1 MDAPVSPVTAA
12 RAALNAAI
20 ADLAALDT
28 RTTGLEDLLALIIDS
43 ERATR
48 VLTGLGQT
56 WLHRAVQ
63 AGAFTDTGLTCAD
76 ALSGLLHI
84 DLSDA
89 RTRLRRSMLLTEQ
102 TTLTGDPLPARM
114 PGTAAAL
121 RDGDISLAHASVID
135 TVLRELSPAVDA
147 QTRARAEEQLADLAR
162 QITPATLRRAA
173 TRLAGWIDADGA
185 LTDPAD
191 RRRRRSF
198 RISGPDRHGMYTA
211 VIVCDAEGAATLEL
225 VRDTL
230 GKPGV
235 TLDSNGDRAGD
246 SENEVG
252 DSGDGENGNGDGTR
266 ADAAGN
272 GKTGDGK
279 SGDGKTG
286 DRTTGGGK
294 TGDGKTG
301 DGEIGDGEIGAE
313 AETVAA
319 AAERVRDPRTAAQRD
334 YDAVF
339 TAITRTLARRDLGT
353 THRGLPISLIL
364 TTTVADLAA
373 RAGLALT
380 AGGTA
385 LPIADLLTL
394 AGNHPDDLD
403 TWLCITDL
411 NDRPLHLGRSRRTA
425 STDQRLALF
434 ATDHGC
440 TFPGCTAPATRTQV
454 HHVTDWAHGGTTDI
468 EYLTYACD
476 RHHRQIHTGPLGWA
490 TTIAPPGHRW
500 AGRTLWHPPALA
512 DPTREGRVNHHFHPG
527 DLLHDPDPD
536 PREPGSP

>member
-1 MDAPVSPVTAA
+1 MDALVSPVTAA
-12 RAALNAAI
+12 RAALAGAI

-28 RTTGLEDLLALIIDS
+28 RGTGVEDLLALIIDS
-43 ERATR
+43 EHATR
-48 VLTGLGQT
+48 ALTGLGQT
-56 WLHRAVQ
+56 WLHRSVQ

-84 DLSDA
+84 DLPDA
-89 RTRLRRSMLLTEQ
+89 RTRLRRSMLLTDQ

-121 RDGDISLAHASVID
+121 RDGEISLAHVSVID
-135 TVLRELSPAVDA
+135 KFLRELSPAVDTE
-147 QTRARAEEQLADLAR
+147 TRERAEQQLADLAR
-162 QITPATLRRAA
+162 QITPTTLRQAA

-198 RISGPDRHGMYTA
+198 RISGPDRHGMHTV

-225 VRDTL
+225 VCETL

-235 TLDSNGDRAGD
+235 TLDSNGHDD
-246 SENEVG
+246 
-252 DSGDGENGNGDGTR
+252 
-266 ADAAGN
+266 
-272 GKTGDGK
+272 TGDG
-279 SGDGKTG
+279 DTR
-286 DRTTGGGK
+286 DA
-294 TGDGKTG
+294 
-301 DGEIGDGEIGAE
+301 AE
-313 AETVAA
+313 AAAAA

-353 THRGLPISLIL
+353 THRGLPVSLIL

-411 NDRPLHLGRSRRTA
+411 HDRPLHLGRSRRTA

-490 TTIAPPGHRW
+490 TTTAPPGHRY

-512 DPTREGRVNHHFHPG
+512 DPTREGRVNLHFHPG
-527 DLLHDPDPD
+527 DLLRDPDPGPIPD
-536 PREPGSP
+536 GT

>member
-12 RAALNAAI
+12 RAALAGAI

-28 RTTGLEDLLALIIDS
+28 RGTGIEDLLALVIDS
-43 ERATR
+43 EHATR
-48 VLTGLGQT
+48 TLTGLGQT
-56 WLHRAVQ
+56 WLHRSVQ

-84 DLSDA
+84 DLPDA
-89 RTRLRRSMLLTEQ
+89 RTRLRRSMLLTDQ

-121 RDGDISLAHASVID
+121 RDGDISLAHVTVID
-135 TVLRELSPAVDA
+135 KFLRELSPAVDTE
-147 QTRARAEEQLADLAR
+147 TRERAEQQLADLAR
-162 QITPATLRRAA
+162 GITPATLRQAA

-198 RISGPDRHGMYTA
+198 RISGPDRHGMHTA

-225 VRDTL
+225 VCETL

-235 TLDSNGDRAGD
+235 TLDSNGDTTDDHAAD
-246 SENEVG
+246 
-252 DSGDGENGNGDGTR
+252 NGDG
-266 ADAAGN
+266 DAE
-272 GKTGDGK
+272 
-279 SGDGKTG
+279 
-286 DRTTGGGK
+286 
-294 TGDGKTG
+294 TG
-301 DGEIGDGEIGAE
+301 DGETGDGDTRDAAE
-313 AETVAA
+313 AAAAAAAA

-411 NDRPLHLGRSRRTA
+411 HDRPLHLGRSRRTA

-454 HHVTDWAHGGTTDI
+454 HHVTDWADGGTTDI

-490 TTIAPPGHRW
+490 TTTAPPGHRW

-527 DLLHDPDPD
+527 DLLRDPDPG
-536 PREPGSP
+536 PSPDGT

>member
-1 MDAPVSPVTAA
+1 MDAPVSPVTAVSAA

-28 RTTGLEDLLALIIDS
+28 RTAGLEDLLALIIDS
-43 ERATR
+43 ERASR
-48 VLTGLGQT
+48 ALTGLGQT
-56 WLHRAVQ
+56 WLHRSVN

-84 DLSDA
+84 DLPDA
-89 RTRLRRSMLLTEQ
+89 RTRMRRSMLLTEQ
-102 TTLTGDPLPARM
+102 TTLTGDPLPPRM

-121 RDGDISLAHASVID
+121 RDGAISLAHVTVID
-135 TVLRELSPAVDA
+135 TFLCELSPAVDA
-147 QTRARAEEQLADLAR
+147 QTRERAEEQLADLAR

-225 VRDTL
+225 VRETL

-252 DSGDGENGNGDGTR
+252 DCGDSANSENGENEDGENGDGDG
-266 ADAAGN
+266 
-272 GKTGDGK
+272 
-279 SGDGKTG
+279 
-286 DRTTGGGK
+286 
-294 TGDGKTG
+294 
-301 DGEIGDGEIGAE
+301 
-313 AETVAA
+313 AETAAAA

-353 THRGLPISLIL
+353 THRGLPVSLIL

-411 NDRPLHLGRSRRTA
+411 HDRPLHLGRSRRTA

-468 EYLTYACD
+468 DYLTYACD

-490 TTIAPPGHRW
+490 
-500 AGRTLWHPPALA
+500 
-512 DPTREGRVNHHFHPG
+512 
-527 DLLHDPDPD
+527 
-536 PREPGSP
+536 

>member
-1 MDAPVSPVTAA
+1 
-12 RAALNAAI
+12 
-20 ADLAALDT
+20 
-28 RTTGLEDLLALIIDS
+28 
-43 ERATR
+43 
-48 VLTGLGQT
+48 
-56 WLHRAVQ
+56 
-63 AGAFTDTGLTCAD
+63 
-76 ALSGLLHI
+76 
-84 DLSDA
+84 
-89 RTRLRRSMLLTEQ
+89 
-102 TTLTGDPLPARM
+102 LPARM

-121 RDGDISLAHASVID
+121 RDGDISLAHVTVID
-135 TVLRELSPAVDA
+135 KFLRELSPAVDTE
-147 QTRARAEEQLADLAR
+147 TRERAEQQLADLAR
-162 QITPATLRRAA
+162 GITPATLRQAA

-198 RISGPDRHGMYTA
+198 RISGPDRHGMHTV

-225 VRDTL
+225 VCETL

-235 TLDSNGDRAGD
+235 TLDSNGHGD
-246 SENEVG
+246 TEH
-252 DSGDGENGNGDGTR
+252 DGE
-266 ADAAGN
+266 
-272 GKTGDGK
+272 TGDG
-279 SGDGKTG
+279 D
-286 DRTTGGGK
+286 
-294 TGDGKTG
+294 TGDGDTR
-301 DGEIGDGEIGAE
+301 DAAE
-313 AETVAA
+313 AAAAAAAA

-353 THRGLPISLIL
+353 THRGLPVSLIL

-380 AGGTA
+380 AGGTT
-385 LPIADLLTL
+385 LPIDDLLTL

-411 NDRPLHLGRSRRTA
+411 HHRPLHLGRSRRTA
-425 STDQRLALF
+425 NTDQRLALF

-454 HHVTDWAHGGTTDI
+454 HHVTDWADGGTTDI

-490 TTIAPPGHRW
+490 TT
-500 AGRTLWHPPALA
+500 T
-512 DPTREGRVNHHFHPG
+512 
-527 DLLHDPDPD
+527 
-536 PREPGSP
+536 

>member
-1 MDAPVSPVTAA
+1 MSSGGGGNGPAHTTPTPGSAEADLSPVTAA
-12 RAALNAAI
+12 RAALAAAI

-28 RTTGLEDLLALIIDS
+28 RTTGIEDLLALILDS
-43 ERATR
+43 EHATR
-48 VLTGLGQT
+48 ALTGFGQT
-56 WLHRAVQ
+56 WLHRSVQ
-63 AGAFTDTGLTCAD
+63 TGAFTDTGLTCAD

-84 DLSDA
+84 DLPDA

-121 RDGDISLAHASVID
+121 RDGEISLAHVTVID
-135 TVLRELSPAVDA
+135 TFLRELSPAVDD
-147 QTRARAEEQLADLAR
+147 QTRERAEEQLADLAR
-162 QITPATLRRAA
+162 GITPATLRQAA

-198 RISGPDRHGMYTA
+198 RISGPDRHGMHTA
-211 VIVCDAEGAATLEL
+211 VIVCDADGAAVLEL
-225 VRDTL
+225 VCETL

-235 TLDSNGDRAGD
+235 TLNSNGDTTADDDTGND
-246 SENEVG
+246 
-252 DSGDGENGNGDGTR
+252 DTDDGETEDG
-266 ADAAGN
+266 ADAA
-272 GKTGDGK
+272 
-279 SGDGKTG
+279 
-286 DRTTGGGK
+286 
-294 TGDGKTG
+294 
-301 DGEIGDGEIGAE
+301 A
-313 AETVAA
+313 AA

-353 THRGLPISLIL
+353 THRGLPVTLVL

-380 AGGTA
+380 TGGTT
-385 LPIADLLTL
+385 LPIPDLLTL
-394 AGNHPDDLD
+394 AANHPDDLD
-403 TWLCITDL
+403 TWLCLTDL
-411 NDRPLHLGRSRRTA
+411 HDRPLHLGRSRRTA

-454 HHVTDWAHGGTTDI
+454 HHITDWAHGGTTDI
-468 EYLTYACD
+468 DHLTYACD
-476 RHHRQIHTGPLGWA
+476 RHHRQIHTGPLGWS
-490 TTIAPPGHRW
+490 TTTAPPGHRW

-527 DLLHDPDPD
+527 DLLRDPDP
-536 PREPGSP
+536 GST

>member
-1 MDAPVSPVTAA
+1 MSSGGGGNGPAHTAPAPGSAEADPSPVTAVSAVSAA

-28 RTTGLEDLLALIIDS
+28 RTTGVEDLLALIIDS
-43 ERATR
+43 DHAARA
-48 VLTGLGQT
+48 LTGLGQT

-84 DLSDA
+84 DLPEA

-102 TTLTGDPLPARM
+102 TTLTGDPLPPRM

-121 RDGDISLAHASVID
+121 RDGAISLAHVTVID

-230 GKPGV
+230 GAPGV

-252 DSGDGENGNGDGTR
+252 DSGDG
-266 ADAAGN
+266 
-272 GKTGDGK
+272 
-279 SGDGKTG
+279 
-286 DRTTGGGK
+286 
-294 TGDGKTG
+294 
-301 DGEIGDGEIGAE
+301 
-313 AETVAA
+313 AETAAAAA

-425 STDQRLALF
+425 STEQRLALF

-527 DLLHDPDPD
+527 DLLRDPDPD
-536 PREPGSP
+536 PDPGRP

>member
-1 MDAPVSPVTAA
+1 MSSGGGGNGPAHTAATSGAAEADPSPVTAA

-28 RTTGLEDLLALIIDS
+28 RTTGVEDLLALLIDS
-43 ERATR
+43 DHAARA
-48 VLTGLGQT
+48 LTGFGQT
-56 WLHRAVQ
+56 WLHRSVR

-84 DLSDA
+84 DLPEA

-102 TTLTGDPLPARM
+102 TTLTGDPLPPRM

-121 RDGDISLAHASVID
+121 RDGAISLAHVTVID
-135 TVLRELSPAVDA
+135 TFLRELSPAVDA
-147 QTRARAEEQLADLAR
+147 QTRERAEEQLADLAR

-230 GKPGV
+230 GAPGV

-252 DSGDGENGNGDGTR
+252 DSGDGANSENGENEDGENRDGDG
-266 ADAAGN
+266 
-272 GKTGDGK
+272 
-279 SGDGKTG
+279 
-286 DRTTGGGK
+286 
-294 TGDGKTG
+294 
-301 DGEIGDGEIGAE
+301 
-313 AETVAA
+313 AET

-454 HHVTDWAHGGTTDI
+454 HHVTDWA
-468 EYLTYACD
+468 
-476 RHHRQIHTGPLGWA
+476 
-490 TTIAPPGHRW
+490 
-500 AGRTLWHPPALA
+500 
-512 DPTREGRVNHHFHPG
+512 
-527 DLLHDPDPD
+527 
-536 PREPGSP
+536 